1 MCIGAPTCE
10 SEFQNN
16 FGAQDQVVYFK
27 FPLSGNYREELH
39 GLDNLKEVSA
49 GGNCKLSFQV
59 TMGRSGH
66 WKFDT
71 YADTNIF
78 LKMEV

>member
-49 GGNCKLSFQV
+49 GEELQLIVPSNYGKIWTL
-59 TMGRSGH
+59 
-66 WKFDT
+66 
-71 YADTNIF
+71 
-78 LKMEV
+78 EV